1 MAINFARCCYPIPG
15 DEVTGILTIS
25 KGMVMHRSNCANLAH
40 IKEKN
45 EQWME
50 IDWKSD
56 ESELFEVS
64 ISCLVENRSGTLAS
78 IANILANL
86 GVNIETI
93 EQRNKPDSKALI
105 DMVIVVANIIQ
116 LNNILDKLK
125 GVPHIVSA
133 SRY

>member
-1 MAINFARCCYPIPG
+1 
-15 DEVTGILTIS
+15 
-25 KGMVMHRSNCANLAH
+25 MHRSNCANLAH

-64 ISCLVENRSGTLAS
+64 ISCLVENRSGTLAT

-86 GVNIETI
+86 GVNIENI
-93 EQRNKPDSKALI
+93 EQRDQPNTKKLI
-105 DMVIVVANIIQ
+105 SMVIVVANIIQ
-116 LNNILDKLK
+116 LNNVLDKLK
-125 GVPHIVSA
+125 GLPHIVSA